1 MGAQVPDTIPLFG
14 GLVFD
19 VGFDSAPG
27 GAVAVTPTGS
37 GGDQAVA
44 AASASAPVD
53 SQTVLAYHVYCCVS
67 GPNACDESGA
77 PFDTP
82 AQDASCDAYNS
93 KKLARTCLIV
103 HSAFNTM
110 PWHCLLVYMSI
121 SARLSSFLICLYFL
135 KPFNFLS
142 DHVACSASHSLCCSQ
157 SASATPRVSARRTL

>member
-27 GAVAVTPTGS
+27 GALAVNSKLGHSASGTGS
-37 GGDQAVA
+37 GGDNAGS
-44 AASASAPVD
+44 AASPSAPVD
-53 SQTVLAYHVYCCVS
+53 SQAVLAYHVYCCVS
-67 GPNACDESGA
+67 GPNACDASGA

-103 HSAFNTM
+103 QSAFALCHFIVF
-110 PWHCLLVYMSI
+110 WFICLSQLVCLLFSSVY
-121 SARLSSFLICLYFL
+121 LS
-135 KPFNFLS
+135 
-142 DHVACSASHSLCCSQ
+142 
-157 SASATPRVSARRTL
+157 